1 MRTPGPARS
10 VRLVWLQPK
19 ALGRVR
25 EGKGLRKRG
34 THDSTVRGAS
44 QSGSSRRLAA
54 VGRAHASR
62 VCFIFITPSTVL
74 STFSIALLGFPLLL
88 ALDLFSLPLLSL
100 SLPLLCL
107 LPASLLLPLQAMPS
121 LPSLWRLRPQL
132 RQGLAGGSPR
142 QNPIRARTVSPTPC
156 FSPGLGNTERVG
168 AMQCGRGGLLQSP
181 FSYPFAPARGD
192 PARFQ
197 SAGMRATTL

>member
-10 VRLVWLQPK
+10 ARLAWLQPK

-88 ALDLFSLPLLSL
+88 ALDLFSLPLLSPCP
-100 SLPLLCL
+100 SLYSVSSPPPYFFPSRQC
-107 LPASLLLPLQAMPS
+107 QVS
-121 LPSLWRLRPQL
+121 LPS
-132 RQGLAGGSPR
+132 GGCVL
-142 QNPIRARTVSPTPC
+142 N
-156 FSPGLGNTERVG
+156 
-168 AMQCGRGGLLQSP
+168 CGRGWRAV
-181 FSYPFAPARGD
+181 APGRT
-192 PARFQ
+192 Q
-197 SAGMRATTL
+197 SALGLYPPPPLLAQG